1 MEVRHVCLQ
10 DTIHGAFLD
19 ICVNSEDPEI
29 FAASDYR
36 VHQCMDIAKRMNAKA
51 VVFHTNYIVN
61 FRLRTYIDSWI
72 NRNEEYWRRIINEYK
87 DQYIYIENMFDDAP
101 FMLAELAKEWQT
113 NHILASALILHMLLY
128 QVHLWRTGIM

>member
-1 MEVRHVCLQ
+1 MEH
-10 DTIHGAFLD
+10 FL
-19 ICVNSEDPEI
+19 ISVS
-29 FAASDYR
+29 
-36 VHQCMDIAKRMNAKA
+36 KRMNAKA

-101 FMLAELAKEWQT
+101 FMLAELAKRMADEP
-113 NHILASALILHMLLY
+113 HFGVCFDIAHAIIS
-128 QVHLWRTGIM
+128 G